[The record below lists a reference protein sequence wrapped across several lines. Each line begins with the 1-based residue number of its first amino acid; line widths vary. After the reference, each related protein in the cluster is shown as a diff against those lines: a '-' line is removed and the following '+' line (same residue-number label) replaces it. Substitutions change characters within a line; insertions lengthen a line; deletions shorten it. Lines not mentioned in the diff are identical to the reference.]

1 MPPTDSATLADALE
15 DLSSLLRRYGEVD
28 WASKI
33 DDDLFFV
40 RKSDSY
46 GANRFLT
53 YFGGMGSLN
62 DIFLCNANGHPV
74 APSEEAD
81 LNARL
86 EVLLGRAHRL
96 ASEFSGTL
104 V

>member
-1 MPPTDSATLADALE
+1 MASDSEALADALE
-15 DLSSLLRRYGEVD
+15 DLSTLLRRYGEID

-33 DDDLFFV
+33 DDDIYFV
-40 RKSDSY
+40 RKSDPY
-46 GANRFLT
+46 GARRFLT

-62 DIFLCNANGHPV
+62 DVILCGRNGHPV
-74 APSEEAD
+74 APAEEAE

-86 EVLLGRAHRL
+86 EAALGRAHRL
-96 ASEFSGTL
+96 AADFGGAL

>member
-1 MPPTDSATLADALE
+1 VPSASETLADALE
-15 DLSSLLRRYGEVD
+15 DLSALLRRYGEVG

-40 RKSDSY
+40 RKADPY
-46 GANRFLT
+46 GAKRFQT

-62 DIFLCNANGHPV
+62 DLVLCRANGHPV
-74 APSEEAD
+74 APSEEAE

-86 EVLLGRAHRL
+86 ETMLSGAYRL
-96 ASEFSGTL
+96 AGEFGGTL